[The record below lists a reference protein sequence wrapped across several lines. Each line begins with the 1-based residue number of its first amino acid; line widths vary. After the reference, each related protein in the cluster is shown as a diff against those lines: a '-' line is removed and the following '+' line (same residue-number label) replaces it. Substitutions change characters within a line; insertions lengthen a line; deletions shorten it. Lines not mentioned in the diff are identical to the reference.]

1 MHVPAANI
9 LVVGR
14 ILIGIRV
21 LKNII
26 STGIPG
32 VIEKIIPAMSI
43 VSMKRA
49 MVTMSTEHPTILMR
63 SWCIQP

>member
-32 VIEKIIPAMSI
+32 VIETIIPAMSI
-43 VSMKRA
+43 VRMKRA
-49 MVTMSTEHPTILMR
+49 MVTMSSAHPTILMR